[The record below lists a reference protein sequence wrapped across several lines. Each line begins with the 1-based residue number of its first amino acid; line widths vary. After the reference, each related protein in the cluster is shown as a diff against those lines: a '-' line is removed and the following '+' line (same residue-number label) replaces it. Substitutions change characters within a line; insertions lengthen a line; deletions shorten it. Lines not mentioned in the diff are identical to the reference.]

1 MAGRL
6 TGKTALVTAAAAG
19 IGRAI
24 AEAFVAEGAK
34 VWATDLDA
42 EKLAGLKGARAA
54 QARRDL
60 ERCRRGARPRDRP
73 GRHPRQRRRLRPSR
87 HGARHRRQGLG
98 VLVRPQRQVDA
109 PHDQGLSA
117 RHAGEGRRLDRQHR
131 LGRRLG
137 ARHPEPLRLRR
148 HQGGGDRAD
157 QGGRGRLHQA
167 RHPRQRDLP
176 RHDPVALPR
185 RAHRRRRPRLR
196 ARAFRRCARPS
207 STASPWAGSARPR
220 RSPGSR
226 SISPPT
232 RRATRPGRSISPM
245 ADLRCRRRHP
255 GSREA
260 AIRDLRPVSALDFE
274 GDPGSRCARPG

>member
-42 EKLAGLKGARAA
+42 EKLAGLEGAERRKLDVTSNDAVAA
-54 QARRDL
+54 LARETGPVDILVNAAGFVHHGTVLDTDDKDWEFSFDL
-60 ERCRRGARPRDRP
+60 NVK
-73 GRHPRQRRRLRPSR
+73 SM
-87 HGARHRRQGLG
+87 HRTIKAY
-98 VLVRPQRQVDA
+98 P
-109 PHDQGLSA
+109 P

-131 LGRRLG
+131 LRRRLG

-176 RHDPVALPR
+176 RHDPVAVPR
-185 RAHRRRRPRLR
+185 PAHRRRRPRRR
-196 ARAFRRCARPS
+196 ARACRRCARPS

-226 SISPPT
+226 SISPRT
-232 RRATRPGRSISPM
+232 RRAIRPGRSISPTVV
-245 ADLRCRRRHP
+245 LRCKAPSSRKPRSGYP
-255 GSREA
+255 GSW
-260 AIRDLRPVSALDFE
+260 PVSALDFE

>member
-6 TGKTALVTAAAAG
+6 KGKTALVTAAAAG

-42 EKLAGLKGARAA
+42 EKLAGLEGAERRKLDVTSNEAVAA
-54 QARRDL
+54 LA
-60 ERCRRGARPRDRP
+60 ARDRP
-73 GRHPRQRRRLRPSR
+73 GRHPRQCGGLRPSR

-98 VLVRPQRQVDA
+98 FLVRPQRQVDA
-109 PHDQGLSA
+109 PHHQGLSP

-176 RHDPVALPR
+176 RHDPVAVPR
-185 RAHRRRRPRLR
+185 PAHRRPGQGFGPEPR
-196 ARAFRRCARPS
+196 RRCARPS

-232 RRATRPGRSISPM
+232 SRATRPGRSISRT
-245 ADLRCRRRHP
+245 A
-255 GSREA
+255 GF
-260 AIRDLRPVSALDFE
+260 AL
-274 GDPGSRCARPG
+274 